1 MEGEGEEG
9 DELAP
14 GEDPL
19 AFLRSQPQFAQ
30 MRQVLTYQLW
40 LFAVMI
46 LIMHYFSCRS
56 SNRTRLF

>member
-1 MEGEGEEG
+1 MEGEGEES

-30 MRQVLTYQLW
+30 MRQVLTYQLC

-46 LIMHYFSCRS
+46 LIMHYFSYRS

>member
-46 LIMHYFSCRS
+46 LIMHYFDNAFS
-56 SNRTRLF
+56 T